1 MKRFENKVVIVTGA
15 GGGIGSDAAI
25 SFAAEGAKV
34 AVVDF
39 NGETA
44 NETVKKITENGGEA
58 KAYVCDVT
66 DFHAVEKCVNDIV
79 ADFGGVNVLANI
91 AGGSARKDRALS
103 YEQSPEIF
111 DRIIKVNL
119 YGSYYFARQCARV
132 MIEKGKGGKIINTTS
147 VVGLNGHVMHTE
159 YGAAKGGVLS
169 MTKSMAKELGK
180 FGVNVNAVCPGMIPT
195 ANATGGDLSHT
206 NYLRMTPSPH
216 DITAA
221 VMFLASED
229 ARFITG
235 HNLVV
240 DGGRCLATRGTEPK
254 D

>member
-39 NGETA
+39 TGETA
-44 NETVKKITENGGEA
+44 HETVKKITDNGGQA
-58 KAYVCDVT
+58 KTYVCDVT

-119 YGSYYFARQCARV
+119 YGSYYFARQSAR
-132 MIEKGKGGKIINTTS
+132 S
-147 VVGLNGHVMHTE
+147 
-159 YGAAKGGVLS
+159 A
-169 MTKSMAKELGK
+169 
-180 FGVNVNAVCPGMIPT
+180 
-195 ANATGGDLSHT
+195 
-206 NYLRMTPSPH
+206 
-216 DITAA
+216 
-221 VMFLASED
+221 
-229 ARFITG
+229 
-235 HNLVV
+235 
-240 DGGRCLATRGTEPK
+240 
-254 D
+254 